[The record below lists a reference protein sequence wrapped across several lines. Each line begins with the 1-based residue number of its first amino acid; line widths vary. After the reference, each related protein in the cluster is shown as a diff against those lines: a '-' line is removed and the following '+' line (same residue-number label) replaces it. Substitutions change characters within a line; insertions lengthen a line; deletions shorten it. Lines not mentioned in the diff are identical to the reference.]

1 MQISGNTILIT
12 GGTSGIGLELAK
24 QFLAL
29 DNTVIITGRDQSR
42 LAEAKKKLPRA
53 HAIQSDAS
61 DPDAIKLLYD
71 QVVREFPNL
80 NVIINNAGIMRKINL
95 HDAGNDLLNI
105 TREIEINLK
114 GPVWMVKQFLPHLET
129 KQTAAIVNISSGLA
143 FVPLP
148 ISPIYSATKA
158 AIHSFTQSLRIQ
170 LKNTNIRVFEL
181 APPGTETPLF
191 RGEFTADDLGGAKGM
206 DVQILGKRAIDGL
219 RKDVLEIRP
228 GLSNVLKLM
237 SRLAPQFILKQLGK
251 STDKMLA
258 LTTT

>member
-1 MQISGNTILIT
+1 
-12 GGTSGIGLELAK
+12 
-24 QFLAL
+24 
-29 DNTVIITGRDQSR
+29 
-42 LAEAKKKLPRA
+42 
-53 HAIQSDAS
+53 
-61 DPDAIKLLYD
+61 
-71 QVVREFPNL
+71 
-80 NVIINNAGIMRKINL
+80 MRKINL

-206 DVQILGKRAIDGL
+206 DVQILAKRAIDGL